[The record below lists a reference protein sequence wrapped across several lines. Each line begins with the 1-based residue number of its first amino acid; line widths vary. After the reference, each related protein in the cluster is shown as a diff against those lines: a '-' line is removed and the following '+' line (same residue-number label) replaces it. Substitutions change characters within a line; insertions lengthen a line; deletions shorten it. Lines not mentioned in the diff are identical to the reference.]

1 MILGAIH
8 ALDVLNAV
16 GSIASIAALVVAIYV
31 AYRVR
36 RIERSY
42 VRQAMLPDHEQRLK
56 GLAKNLEWVV
66 YENDAI
72 QARIILEQCRALVG
86 ELSELLPVGR
96 RDRLLDIQRTADAI
110 IRSSTGISFSV
121 DCERF
126 AATLLGELESL
137 ASFERAAKW
146 RRRDDQ

>member
-1 MILGAIH
+1 MILGAID
-8 ALDVLNAV
+8 ALDVLNAI

-31 AYRVR
+31 AFRVR
-36 RIERSY
+36 RIEHSY

-56 GLAKNLEWVV
+56 GLVRNLEWVIH
-66 YENDAI
+66 ENDAI

-86 ELSELLPVGR
+86 ELSELFPGSR
-96 RDRLLDIQRTADAI
+96 RERLLDIQRTVDAI
-110 IRSSTGISFSV
+110 IRSSTGVSFSV
-121 DCERF
+121 DCEHF

-146 RRRDDQ
+146 RSRDDQ